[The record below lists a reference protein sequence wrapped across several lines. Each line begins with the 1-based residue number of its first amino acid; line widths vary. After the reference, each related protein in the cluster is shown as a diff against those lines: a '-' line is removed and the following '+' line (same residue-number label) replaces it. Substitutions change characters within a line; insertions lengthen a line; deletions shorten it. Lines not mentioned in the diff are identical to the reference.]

1 MTAPSGANDD
11 CGRPNG
17 FVCRTP
23 PTKSSFDEGLYDS
36 GFLSPQ
42 TLVRFKTDNPCYF
55 HGSATN
61 HLELLICVGCLIS
74 TQRYYRRMLSV
85 TETVW
90 LPTLCITEKFL
101 YYMWLITFTLDNLK
115 NEYNHKNEDNLI
127 MTLKIKT
134 PPRMKRTSKMK
145 TTSKMKN
152 SLLFSF
158 VFKVHPI

>member
-23 PTKSSFDEGLYDS
+23 PTKSSFNEGLYDS
-36 GFLSPQ
+36 GFISPQ

-127 MTLKIKT
+127 IQMTLKIKT
-134 PPRMKRTSKMK
+134 TPWMK
-145 TTSKMKN
+145 TT